1 MLTADGCQER
11 RRRLWAA
18 LDPAPDGVLLAE
30 PAHLVYFANYYPTP
44 FSFRS
49 QNARAILWLGA
60 DGSATLVA
68 DNMQAAFL
76 EGAHVDER
84 ATRDWYTGK
93 ASAPERNGV
102 LIDAAADSL
111 QDRARGRLAIDHGV
125 PEALLARLAP
135 SATTTI
141 ASAIRRLRRNKLPDE
156 VELMRRSIRAGEAG
170 FDAASRGIVPGIREI
185 DAYALVQRAAV
196 EAAGEPV
203 VVYGDFVSGPRTVE
217 RGGMAT
223 SRVIEDGDL
232 FLLDFSVVVR
242 GYRGDF
248 TNTFVV
254 GDRDPTARERE
265 LEAVCLEALRTG
277 EPLLKAEAEARA
289 IDAAV
294 REVYRRH
301 GVEPFPHHTG
311 HGLGL
316 GHPDPPYLTPESP
329 DVLEAG
335 DVVTL
340 EPGAYEKG
348 VGGMRF
354 ERNYLITADGCE
366 NLTHHQLGLK
376 TVKSR

>member
-11 RRRLWAA
+11 RRRLWTS

-60 DGSATLVA
+60 DESATLVA
-68 DNMQAAFL
+68 DNMQVAFL
-76 EGAHVDER
+76 EDAHVDER
-84 ATRDWYTGK
+84 ATRDWYTGNV
-93 ASAPERNGV
+93 SAPERNSV
-102 LIDAAADSL
+102 LIDAAIDSL
-111 QDRARGRLAIDHGV
+111 RDRARGRLGIDHGV
-125 PEALLARLAP
+125 PDALLARLAS
-135 SATTTI
+135 SATTNV
-141 ASAIRRLRRNKLPDE
+141 ASGIRRLQRNKLPDE
-156 VELMRRSIRAGEAG
+156 VELMRQSIRAGEAG
-170 FDAASRGIVPGIREI
+170 FDAANRGIVPGMREI

-203 VVYGDFVSGPRTVE
+203 VVYGDFASGPRTGDK
-217 RGGMAT
+217 GGMAT

-232 FLLDFSVVVR
+232 FLLDFSVVVC

-248 TNTFVV
+248 TNTFIV
-254 GDRDPTARERE
+254 GGREPTARERE

-277 EPLLKAEAEARA
+277 EPLLKAGAEARA

-294 REVYRRH
+294 REVYRRR
-301 GVEPFPHHTG
+301 GVEPYPHHTG

-316 GHPDPPYLTPESP
+316 GHPDPPYLTPEST

-354 ERNYLITADGCE
+354 ERNYLITPDGCE

-376 TVKSR
+376 GVRS